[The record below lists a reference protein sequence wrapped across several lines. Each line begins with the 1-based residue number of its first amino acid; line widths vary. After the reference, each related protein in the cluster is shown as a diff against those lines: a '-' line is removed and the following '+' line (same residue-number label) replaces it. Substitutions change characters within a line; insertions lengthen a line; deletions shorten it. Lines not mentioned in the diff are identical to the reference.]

1 MSLNK
6 IIFLRNEIYENE
18 FRTPLIPSDIK
29 ILIKNN
35 YIVYVQSSNYR
46 IYPDILYE
54 TEGAIIT
61 LDNWYNEKYN
71 KCLIIGIKELD
82 NLDKLN
88 NHTHLYF
95 SHSFKKQ
102 KNANIILN
110 AFKNSNSIIYD
121 FEFFFSLNQE
131 NLKKRIISFGY
142 FAGIVGAI
150 LGLKQFYNKKMILN
164 NISNLTPW
172 KSFNEILNYINYE
185 KVYFNNSQNKIQIA
199 IIGAEGKCGTGV
211 QYMLNFLNIKYQKI
225 NKNYNNENSDIM
237 VDFKK
242 YDIIFNCILLNEL
255 YNKIWFNTNM
265 IYDKDIVIVDISCDY
280 SKINNP
286 IKLYD
291 KATSWNEPVFKYN
304 KFIDI
309 IAIENLPSLLPFESS
324 NDFSKN
330 CVDLLLNYGNEIWKN
345 NLEVFKKK
353 I

>member
-1 MSLNK
+1 MSLNQ

-29 ILIKNN
+29 ILINNN
-35 YIVYVQSSNYR
+35 YLVYVQSSNHR
-46 IYPDILYE
+46 IYSDILYE
-54 TEGAIIT
+54 KEGAIIT

-71 KCLIIGIKELD
+71 KSLIIGLKELD

-95 SHSFKKQ
+95 SHSYKRQ

-110 AFKNSNSIIYD
+110 AFKKSNSIIYD
-121 FEFFFSLNQE
+121 FEFFFSLNKE
-131 NLKKRIISFGY
+131 NNKRIIAFGY
-142 FAGIVGAI
+142 FAGIIGSI
-150 LGLKQFYNKKMILN
+150 LGLKQFYNKKMKLN

-172 KSFNEILNYINYE
+172 ISFNQILSYINYE
-185 KVYFNNSQNKIQIA
+185 KIYFNNNQNNIKIA
-199 IIGAEGKCGTGV
+199 IIGPEGRCGKGV
-211 QYMLNFLNIKYQKI
+211 HYMLNYLNIKYNKFDKNDTMI
-225 NKNYNNENSDIM
+225 DLKNYDI
-237 VDFKK
+237 V
-242 YDIIFNCILLNEL
+242 FNCILLNEM
-255 YNKIWFNTNM
+255 YNKIWFDTNI

-291 KATSWNEPVFKYN
+291 KATSWKEPVFKYN
-304 KFIDI
+304 EFIDI

-330 CVDLLLNYGNEIWKN
+330 CTELLLNYGNEVWKN
-345 NLEVFKKK
+345 NLEVFKKH
-353 I
+353 IL